1 MAVQSV
7 ENNGGIIPTM
17 RYRDPKA
24 AVDFLCRAFGFERHF
39 IVDDGKGGVEHA
51 ELSFG
56 RGMIMLGSV
65 RSDVFGKLMAQ
76 PDEIGGRETTA
87 PYIIIDDAAIEAHYA
102 RAMQAG
108 AKIVMEL
115 EEQDY
120 GGRNYTCRDP
130 EGHVWSFGSYDPW
143 AAPEEA

>member
-1 MAVQSV
+1 MTIQSAK
-7 ENNGGIIPTM
+7 NNGGIIPTL

-51 ELSFG
+51 QLTFE
-56 RGMIMLGSV
+56 RGMVMLGPP
-65 RSDVFGKLMAQ
+65 RENTYGKLMAQ
-76 PDEIGGRETTA
+76 PDEIGGRETEA
-87 PYIIIDDAAIEAHYA
+87 PYIVVDEATIEAHYT
-102 RAMQAG
+102 RAKQAG
-108 AKIVMEL
+108 ANIVMDL

-143 AAPEEA
+143 AAPEEN